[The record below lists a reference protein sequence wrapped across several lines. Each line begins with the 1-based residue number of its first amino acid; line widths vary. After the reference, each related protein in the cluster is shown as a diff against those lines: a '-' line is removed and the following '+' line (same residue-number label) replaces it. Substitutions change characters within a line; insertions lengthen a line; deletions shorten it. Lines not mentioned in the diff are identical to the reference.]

1 MRAFVTG
8 AKGFVGSHL
17 VPRLEQRGFE
27 VVATDR
33 ELDVADAARIES
45 AVGRVKPGLLVH
57 LAALSSVAASWRDP
71 ERSYRVNFLG
81 ARAVLEAVARSA
93 PRARLLLIGSAD
105 QYGSLEPG
113 AAPLDEAAPLRP
125 RSPYARTKTAA
136 DLLGAAWAQR
146 GLDVVRVRAFSHTG
160 PGQSDD
166 FVLSSFA
173 RQAVEIS
180 QGRREPRLR
189 VGNLDS
195 VRDFLDV
202 EDVVEAYDR
211 LCEPSVPAGVYNV
224 ASGRGVRIG
233 DALDEILR
241 LAGVRPSIETDPA
254 RMRPRDH
261 LVGNATRLRSA
272 SGWTPHVS
280 FSETLARL
288 VEDWRQRVSA
298 S

>member
-1 MRAFVTG
+1 MRVFVTG

-33 ELDVADAARIES
+33 ELDVADAARVES
-45 AVGRVKPGLLVH
+45 AVRRARPGLLVH
-57 LAALSSVAASWRDP
+57 LAALTSVAASWRDP
-71 ERSYRVNFLG
+71 EETYRVNFLG
-81 ARAVLEAVARSA
+81 TRAVLVAVAGAA

-136 DLLGAAWAQR
+136 DLLGAAWARR
-146 GLDVVRVRAFSHTG
+146 GLDVVRVRAFNHTG

-173 RQAVEIS
+173 RQAVEIA

-202 EDVVEAYDR
+202 EDVLEAYDR

-224 ASGRGVRIG
+224 ASGLGVRLG
-233 DALDEILR
+233 DALDEILK
-241 LAGVRPSIETDPA
+241 LAGAQPSIEMDPE
-254 RMRPRDH
+254 RMRPRDQ
-261 LVGNATRLRSA
+261 LVGDATLLRSA
-272 SGWTPHVS
+272 CGWTPRVS

>member
-1 MRAFVTG
+1 VRAFVTG
-8 AKGFVGSHL
+8 ARGFVGSHL

-33 ELDVADAARIES
+33 ELDVADALRVED
-45 AVGRVKPGLLVH
+45 AVRRAKPDLLIH
-57 LAALSSVAASWRDP
+57 LAALSSVAASWREP
-71 ERSYRVNFLG
+71 ELTYRVNFLG
-81 ARAVLEAVARSA
+81 ARAVLEAVARAA

-105 QYGSLEPG
+105 QYGSLAPG

-125 RSPYARTKTAA
+125 HSPYARTKTAA

-146 GLDVVRVRAFSHTG
+146 GLDVVRVRAFNHTG
-160 PGQSDD
+160 AGQSEE

-173 RQAVEIS
+173 RQAVEIAM
-180 QGRREPRLR
+180 GRREPRLR

-202 EDVVEAYDR
+202 EDVVEAYQ
-211 LCEPSVPAGVYNV
+211 LLSETSVPAGVYNV
-224 ASGRGVRIG
+224 ASGLGVRIG
-233 DALDEILR
+233 DALDEILG
-241 LAGVRPSIETDPA
+241 LAGVQPSIESDPE
-254 RMRPRDH
+254 RMRPRDQ
-261 LVGNATRLRSA
+261 LVGDAARLRSA
-272 SGWTPHVS
+272 CGWKPRVR

>member
-27 VVATDR
+27 VTATDR

-45 AVGRVKPGLLVH
+45 AVRRARPDLLVH
-57 LAALSSVAASWRDP
+57 LAALSSVAASSRDP
-71 ERSYRVNFLG
+71 ARTYRVNFLG
-81 ARAVLEAVARSA
+81 TRAVLEALARSA

-105 QYGSLEPG
+105 QYGTRG
-113 AAPLDEAAPLRP
+113 ADAAPVDETAPLRP

-136 DLLGAAWAQR
+136 DLLGAAWAER
-146 GLDVVRVRAFSHTG
+146 GLDVVRVRAFNHSG

-166 FVLSSFA
+166 FVLASFA
-173 RQAVEIS
+173 RQAVEIAL
-180 QGRREPRLR
+180 GRREPRLR

-195 VRDFLDV
+195 VRDFLDI
-202 EDVVEAYDR
+202 EDVVDAYLR
-211 LCEPSVPAGVYNV
+211 LSDPSTPAGVYNV
-224 ASGRGVRIG
+224 ASGVGVRIG
-233 DALDEILR
+233 DALDEILK
-241 LAGVRPSIETDPA
+241 LAGVQPSIEADPE

-261 LVGNATRLRSA
+261 LVGNFTRLRSA
-272 SGWTPHVS
+272 CGWTPRVR
-280 FSETLARL
+280 FSDTLARL

>member
-33 ELDVADAARIES
+33 ELDVADAVRLES
-45 AVGRVKPGLLVH
+45 ALRRATPELVVH

-71 ERSYRVNFLG
+71 EQTYRVNFLG
-81 ARAVLEAVARSA
+81 TRAVLEGVARAA

-105 QYGSLEPG
+105 QYG
-113 AAPLDEAAPLRP
+113 ALDGEATPVNEAAPLQP
-125 RSPYARTKTAA
+125 RSPYARSKTAA

-146 GLDVVRVRAFSHTG
+146 GLDVVRVRAFNHTG

-166 FVLSSFA
+166 FVLASFA
-173 RQAVEIS
+173 RQAVEIA

-202 EDVVEAYDR
+202 EDVLTAYER
-211 LCEPSVPAGVYNV
+211 LAEPSLPSGVYNV
-224 ASGRGVRIG
+224 ASGVGVRIG
-233 DALDEILR
+233 DALDEILK
-241 LAGVRPSIETDPA
+241 LAGARPSIEIDPE
-254 RMRPRDH
+254 RMRPRDQ
-261 LVGNATRLRSA
+261 LVGDATRLRSA
-272 SGWTPHVS
+272 AGWMPRVS
-280 FSETLARL
+280 FTDTLARL
-288 VEDWRQRVSA
+288 VEDWKGRVNA